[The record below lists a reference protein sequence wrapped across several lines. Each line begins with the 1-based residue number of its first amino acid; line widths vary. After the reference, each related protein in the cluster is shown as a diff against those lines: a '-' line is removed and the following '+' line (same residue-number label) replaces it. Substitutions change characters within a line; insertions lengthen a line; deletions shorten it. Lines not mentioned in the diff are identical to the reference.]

1 MLAAVTAGLYLG
13 WLAPQLISP
22 ETRLMA
28 YSVWEVLIFLLNA
41 ALFILIGLQLP
52 VIMDGLDGRTTARWS
67 ATRRSSR
74 PR

>member
-1 MLAAVTAGLYLG
+1 M
-13 WLAPQLISP
+13 ISP

-52 VIMDGLDGRTTARWS
+52 VIVMAWTVGSRGGRL
-67 ATRRSSR
+67 RRSSR